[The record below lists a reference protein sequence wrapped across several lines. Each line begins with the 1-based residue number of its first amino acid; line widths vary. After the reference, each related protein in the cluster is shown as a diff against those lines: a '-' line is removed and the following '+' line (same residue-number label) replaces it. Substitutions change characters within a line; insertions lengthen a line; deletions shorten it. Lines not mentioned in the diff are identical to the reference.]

1 MCCTQC
7 SAIRACRGRRMADQ
21 IILKSIHAGTNRVL
35 RGEAGADA
43 SCMMPHGPQAAP
55 CRVNNA
61 CELTGHPTRTN
72 CTIQLQPLNLYAHLR
87 CVSSSTNASRS
98 TYLRLADAIHSRTR
112 LRVVTLSPTRETES
126 DRTRLHD
133 DSIMLDSEE
142 RGIPKSYTRIHHVG
156 AIMSEQAV
164 RTCAALQY
172 MIHHGVYRAEKNRF
186 LRHWGNDVN
195 VNVNVPP

>member
-1 MCCTQC
+1 MH
-7 SAIRACRGRRMADQ
+7 
-21 IILKSIHAGTNRVL
+21 HAV
-35 RGEAGADA
+35 
-43 SCMMPHGPQAAP
+43 MPHGPQAAP

-72 CTIQLQPLNLYAHLR
+72 CTIQVQPLNLYAHLR
-87 CVSSSTNASRS
+87 CVSSSTNAS
-98 TYLRLADAIHSRTR
+98 TYLRLAVRGCASTR
-112 LRVVTLSPTRETES
+112 ELDFVSSPSHPHVRLSPIHVG
-126 DRTRLHD
+126 L

-172 MIHHGVYRAEKNRF
+172 MIHHGVYRAEKN
-186 LRHWGNDVN
+186 
-195 VNVNVPP
+195 

>member
-1 MCCTQC
+1 MRST
-7 SAIRACRGRRMADQ
+7 R
-21 IILKSIHAGTNRVL
+21 
-35 RGEAGADA
+35 
-43 SCMMPHGPQAAP
+43 
-55 CRVNNA
+55 
-61 CELTGHPTRTN
+61 ELDF
-72 CTIQLQPLNLYAHLR
+72 
-87 CVSSSTNASRS
+87 VSSPSHPHVR
-98 TYLRLADAIHSRTR
+98 
-112 LRVVTLSPTRETES
+112 LSPIHVG
-126 DRTRLHD
+126 L

>member
-1 MCCTQC
+1 MRCCDPLD
-7 SAIRACRGRRMADQ
+7 ARRLDF
-21 IILKSIHAGTNRVL
+21 
-35 RGEAGADA
+35 
-43 SCMMPHGPQAAP
+43 
-55 CRVNNA
+55 
-61 CELTGHPTRTN
+61 
-72 CTIQLQPLNLYAHLR
+72 
-87 CVSSSTNASRS
+87 VSSPSHPHVR
-98 TYLRLADAIHSRTR
+98 
-112 LRVVTLSPTRETES
+112 LSPIG
-126 DRTRLHD
+126 L

-164 RTCAALQY
+164 RTPAPRYNTC